1 MKICATV
8 AEFNPFHNGHNY
20 LINSQRGSFD
30 AVIAVMSGNFVQRG
44 APAVYDKFSRSRAAV
59 MNGCD
64 LVIEL
69 PIIYSLAPA
78 EFFALG
84 AVRLLNAC
92 GVVDSLFFGSECGEI
107 EPLRKIAE
115 LSDCED
121 EKFKASLKEKL
132 AKGLPYPKAKA
143 LCMEERGADGE
154 ILSKPNNI
162 LAIEY
167 LRALSKTNSSIT
179 PLTSKRYGAEHDSNI
194 ASNSIASASHIRTL
208 IEKGSFTQNFMPPF
222 PYPAPVFE
230 KHFND
235 IIVYALRRASRE
247 DFEHIG
253 DCSPALASRFMSAR
267 GETDCE
273 SIIRSVKS
281 KNFTEG
287 RIRRV
292 LWNLILNNPFDFA
305 SQPEYIR
312 ILAQNERG
320 SAVLSEMKF
329 TASLPVV
336 LKGSELKDNAIFNLE
351 AKSTDIYNIV
361 RKIPSGAD
369 FRHSPVVIKNF
380 SAKSF

>member
-1 MKICATV
+1 MKICATI

-20 LINSQRGSFD
+20 LIHSQRGSFD
-30 AVIAVMSGNFVQRG
+30 AVIAVMSGSFVQRG
-44 APAVYDKFSRSRAAV
+44 APAIYDKFSRSRAAV

-78 EFFALG
+78 EFFSLG

-92 GVVDSLFFGSECGEI
+92 SVVDSLIFGSECGEI
-107 EPLRKIAE
+107 APLKKLAE

-121 EKFKASLKEKL
+121 DEFKASLKEKL
-132 AKGLPYPKAKA
+132 AAGLPYPKAKA

-162 LAIEY
+162 LAVEY
-167 LRALSKTNSSIT
+167 LRALAKTNSSIT

-230 KHFND
+230 KQFND
-235 IIVYALRRASRE
+235 IIIYALRRASRE
-247 DFEHIG
+247 DFERIG
-253 DCSPALASRFMSAR
+253 NCSPALASRFMSAR
-267 GETDCE
+267 SETDCD
-273 SIIRSVKS
+273 SVIRAVKS

-292 LWNLILNNPFDFA
+292 LWNLILNNTFDFTA
-305 SQPEYIR
+305 PPEYIR
-312 ILAQNERG
+312 VLAQNERG
-320 SAVLSEMKF
+320 SAVLAEMKSR
-329 TASLPVV
+329 ASLPVI
-336 LKGSELKDNAIFNLE
+336 LKSAELKENAVFNLE
-351 AKSTDIYNIV
+351 SKATDIYNIV

-369 FRHSPVVIKNF
+369 FRHSPIVIKNF
-380 SAKSF
+380 SND